1 MIEKIRKTILK
12 ALDRT
17 GKMKVRGLPRGLV
30 VTLILLI
37 ILCVL
42 LYISGWVYVWYCT
55 GKVEFVAMNDLL
67 KTITGTAFIAA
78 VAFLAKALIDE
89 DSNGIPDEWERDDS
103 KDAKSDVKGHPDNG
117 QELMAKTVGTGEQH
131 GQRCKDLPA
140 LDGGPLRP
148 KV

>member
-1 MIEKIRKTILK
+1 MIEKIKKTILK

-30 VTLILLI
+30 ITLILLI

-42 LYISGWVYVWYCT
+42 LYISGWVYTWYCT

-78 VAFLAKALIDE
+78 IAFLAKALIDE

-103 KDAKSDVKGHPDNG
+103 KDAKSDVKGHSDNG
-117 QELMAKTVGTGEQH
+117 QELMAKAVGTGEQH

-140 LDGGPLRP
+140 LDGGQVRST
-148 KV
+148 V